1 MESAQCRVY
10 QILTDP
16 AEDDRVGNAFS
27 NFIFALIFVNVLATV
42 LETVQSLGRPYAH
55 VFHAI
60 EVFSVVVFSVEYV
73 LRLWSCTSHPDFRH
87 PIRGRLAVASKPM
100 PVVDLLAILPFYL
113 QVLIPGLDLRFV
125 RALRLFRIFRVFRAG
140 KLAEAIRILS
150 AVVRNRRE
158 ELLASFVVILI
169 VVVLA
174 ANVMY
179 LLEHRAQPKN
189 FASVPAA
196 MWWAIVTVTTIG
208 YGDVVPITPFG
219 RILGAVMALMGIV
232 MLAMPVG
239 IMGSGFLEEIE
250 KRRGEKK
257 LANPGPDPPPLCPH
271 CGKSPL
277 DS

>member
-1 MESAQCRVY
+1 MESAKRRVY

-16 AEDDRVGNAFS
+16 PDEDRIGNAFS
-27 NFIFALIFVNVLATV
+27 TFIFVLIAVNVIATV

-60 EVFSVVVFSVEYV
+60 EVVSVVVFSIEYV
-73 LRLWSCTSHPDFRH
+73 LRLWSCTSAAEFRH
-87 PIRGRLAVASKPM
+87 PVRGRIAVATKPM

-150 AVVRNRRE
+150 AVVRNRAE

-179 LLEHRAQPKN
+179 LLEHHHQPKN

-208 YGDVVPITPFG
+208 YGDVVPITPLG
-219 RILGAVMALMGIV
+219 RVLGAIMALLGII

-239 IMGSGFLEEIE
+239 IMGSGFIEEVE
-250 KRRGEKK
+250 KRRGRGKV
-257 LANPGPDPPPLCPH
+257 ADPPSVCPH
-271 CGKSPL
+271 CGKSPR

>member
-1 MESAQCRVY
+1 MESAKRRVY

-16 AEDDRVGNAFS
+16 PDDDRIGNAFS
-27 NFIFALIFVNVLATV
+27 TFIFLLIAVNVLATV
-42 LETVQSLGRPYAH
+42 LETVHSLGVPYAR

-60 EVFSVVVFSVEYV
+60 ELVSVIVFSVEYV
-73 LRLWSCTSHPDFRH
+73 LRLWSCTTDPRFSHPV
-87 PIRGRLAVASKPM
+87 RGRLAVASKPM

-158 ELLASFVVILI
+158 EILASFVIILI

-208 YGDVVPITPFG
+208 YGDVVPVTPLG
-219 RILGAVMALMGIV
+219 RILGAIMALLGII

-239 IMGSGFLEEIE
+239 IMGSGFLEEVE
-250 KRRGEKK
+250 KRRGKAK
-257 LANPGPDPPPLCPH
+257 PPGNLPPVCPH
-271 CGKSPL
+271 CGKSPI

>member
-1 MESAQCRVY
+1 MESAKRRVY

-16 AEDDRVGNAFS
+16 ADEDRVGQLLS
-27 NFIFALIFVNVLATV
+27 TFIFVLILVNVLATV
-42 LETVQSLGRPYAH
+42 LETVQSLGVPYAH

-60 EVFSVVVFSVEYV
+60 ELVSVIVFSVEYL
-73 LRLWSCTSHPDFRH
+73 LRLWSCTSVPEFRH
-87 PIRGRLAVASKPM
+87 PLRGRLAVAGKPM
-100 PVVDLLAILPFYL
+100 HLVDLFAILPFYL

-140 KLAEAIRILS
+140 KLAEAIQILS

-179 LLEHRAQPKN
+179 LLEHHAQPKN

-208 YGDVVPITPFG
+208 YGDLVPMTPVG
-219 RILGAVMALMGIV
+219 RILGAAMALLGIV
-232 MLAMPVG
+232 MLALPVG
-239 IMGSGFLEEIE
+239 ILGSGFIEEVE
-250 KRRGEKK
+250 KRHGKGK
-257 LANPGPDPPPLCPH
+257 AAPPAGAAPPPCPH
-271 CGKSPL
+271 CGKSPQ
-277 DS
+277 DV